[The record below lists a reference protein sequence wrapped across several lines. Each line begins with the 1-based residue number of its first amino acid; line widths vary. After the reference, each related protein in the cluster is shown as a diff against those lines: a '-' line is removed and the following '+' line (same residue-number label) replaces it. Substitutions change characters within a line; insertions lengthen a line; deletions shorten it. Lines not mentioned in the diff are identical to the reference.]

1 MPLVQFWESVQD
13 WLKPPLS
20 GEVLG
25 TVMPIEIHR
34 GDAPRAPSVTDIRAA
49 AERIAPYIR
58 RTPTIVTGP
67 VRDRCG
73 LPSTVRLK
81 LECLQVVGS
90 FKPRGALNKLFSL
103 PDRTSIRGLITAS
116 GGNHGLGVAYAA
128 YVARVPATIYLPTTT
143 PPAKIEKLKAWNART
158 IVEGESWDDSNR
170 SALAV
175 ARREG
180 LTYIHAFADPL
191 VMAGQG
197 TIGLEVLE
205 DAPDTDT
212 LVIAIGGGGLIC
224 GTAIAARALK
234 PKIRIIGV
242 EPEGA
247 ATLYRSLR
255 AGHIVEL
262 DRITTA
268 AGTLGARATEQL
280 NFDLAREHV
289 AEVVLVSDDDMR
301 EAARWLWFE
310 FGVAA
315 ELSGSAA
322 VAALL
327 AGRYRAGNRERL
339 CALVCGAGTDGIR
352 TGADGSQQ

>member
-1 MPLVQFWESVQD
+1 MLDETD
-13 WLKPPLS
+13 
-20 GEVLG
+20 
-25 TVMPIEIHR
+25 R
-34 GDAPRAPSVTDIRAA
+34 GDAPRVPSVDDIHAA
-49 AERIAPYIR
+49 SKRIAPYIR
-58 RTPTIVTGP
+58 RTPTILTGP
-67 VRDRCG
+67 VRDRRNAGSSLC
-73 LPSTVRLK
+73 LK

-143 PPAKIEKLKAWNART
+143 PDAKIEKLREWNART
-158 IVEGESWDDSNR
+158 IVEGDSWDDSNR
-170 SALAV
+170 IALA
-175 ARREG
+175 AAQSED
-180 LTYIHAFADPL
+180 LTYIHAFADPM
-191 VMAGQG
+191 VIAGQG
-197 TIGLEVLE
+197 TVGLEVLE
-205 DAPDTDT
+205 DAPETDT

-224 GTAIAARALK
+224 GTAIAARALR
-234 PKIRIIGV
+234 PDIRIIGV

-247 ATLYRSLR
+247 PTLYRSLR
-255 AGHIVEL
+255 AGRPVEL

-280 NFDLAREHV
+280 NFDLVREHV

-301 EAARWLWFE
+301 EAAHWLWFE

-327 AGRYRAGNRERL
+327 TGRYRAGSGERV
-339 CALVCGAGTDGIR
+339 CALVCGAGTDGI
-352 TGADGSQQ
+352 